1 VSPDRLTATE
11 LAGLVGADAVRIATL
26 TAHGLLRPDDEGRY
40 PAGDA
45 HRVRIIEGFE
55 AAGVPLEVLLR
66 AQDAGLITLAYY
78 DELHLPPGTPSG
90 RTYASFRVGLGDGGG
105 SLASVFAAF
114 GIAEPDAESRL
125 SVEDESFLADQVS
138 LLRETGELDLTLGI
152 LRQQGEAAR
161 RAAVAALETYREVI
175 ERMDPDLVAGVP
187 TREVFDRHFL
197 PWAKVARGL
206 PDVAR
211 WLAAK
216 HLGREIDQYSVQST
230 ERMLEQS
237 GYVPERPE
245 RPPAVAF
252 VDLTGFTALAREQGD
267 RTAAD
272 VALHL
277 AEVAGRV
284 SQARRG
290 RVVKLL
296 GDGVLLHFAEVVTAV
311 EASSDL
317 LDELEGMALPPGHV
331 GVAEGPIIARDGDIF
346 GRTVNLAA
354 RISDATPSG
363 LIYVPADTGLRLAD
377 RYDVE
382 AVGPIPLAGLGS
394 VDLSRVRRRR

>member
-1 VSPDRLTATE
+1 
-11 LAGLVGADAVRIATL
+11 
-26 TAHGLLRPDDEGRY
+26 
-40 PAGDA
+40 
-45 HRVRIIEGFE
+45 
-55 AAGVPLEVLLR
+55 
-66 AQDAGLITLAYY
+66 
-78 DELHLPPGTPSG
+78 
-90 RTYASFRVGLGDGGG
+90 
-105 SLASVFAAF
+105 
-114 GIAEPDAESRL
+114 
-125 SVEDESFLADQVS
+125 
-138 LLRETGELDLTLGI
+138 
-152 LRQQGEAAR
+152 
-161 RAAVAALETYREVI
+161 
-175 ERMDPDLVAGVP
+175 MDPDLVAGVP
-187 TREVFDRHFL
+187 TREVYDRHFL
-197 PWAKVARGL
+197 PWANVARAL

-237 GYVPERPE
+237 GFVTERPE

-252 VDLTGFTALAREQGD
+252 VDLTGFTALTREQGD

-277 AEVAGRV
+277 AEVAGHV

-296 GDGVLLHFAEVVTAV
+296 GDGVLLHFPDIVTAV

-317 LDELEGMALPPGHV
+317 LDELERMALPPGHV
-331 GVAEGPIIARDGDIF
+331 GVADGPIIARDGDIF

-363 LIYVPADTGLRLAD
+363 LIYVSADTGLRLAD

-382 AVGPIPLAGLGS
+382 EVGSIPLAGLGL

>member
-1 VSPDRLTATE
+1 
-11 LAGLVGADAVRIATL
+11 
-26 TAHGLLRPDDEGRY
+26 
-40 PAGDA
+40 
-45 HRVRIIEGFE
+45 
-55 AAGVPLEVLLR
+55 
-66 AQDAGLITLAYY
+66 
-78 DELHLPPGTPSG
+78 
-90 RTYASFRVGLGDGGG
+90 
-105 SLASVFAAF
+105 
-114 GIAEPDAESRL
+114 
-125 SVEDESFLADQVS
+125 
-138 LLRETGELDLTLGI
+138 
-152 LRQQGEAAR
+152 
-161 RAAVAALETYREVI
+161 
-175 ERMDPDLVAGVP
+175 MDPDLVAGVP

-237 GYVPERPE
+237 GFVPERPE

-267 RTAAD
+267 RIAAD
-272 VALHL
+272 VALQL
-277 AEVAGRV
+277 AELAGRV
-284 SQARRG
+284 SQARPG

-296 GDGVLLHFAEVVTAV
+296 GDGVLLHFADIVTAV

-317 LDELEGMALPPGHV
+317 LDQLEGMALPPGHV

-354 RISDATPSG
+354 RISDAAPSG
-363 LIYVPADTGLRLAD
+363 LIYVPTDTGLRLAD

-394 VDLSRVRRRR
+394 VDLSRIRRRR